1 MKVHYLAEVTPLT
14 IPNWG
19 TDCNGT
25 SVSCVEYIR
34 ADCLHVFL
42 FPGSWNRS
50 HALGHSLSNQI
61 AHSQCLFIPVS
72 GMERGVDMEGEW
84 ERRKGDVRRT
94 KRPKAPKR
102 PIPLLLE
109 SESQSPLRKRG
120 VRCMECPACLRAD
133 DCGKCSNCR

>member
-25 SVSCVEYIR
+25 SVSCVEYMR
-34 ADCLHVFL
+34 AECLHVFL

-102 PIPLLLE
+102 PIPQLEQVEMMCMFVLVKVESHAPQMQNSLL
-109 SESQSPLRKRG
+109 
-120 VRCMECPACLRAD
+120 
-133 DCGKCSNCR
+133 CS